1 MGSFI
6 KFNKGMLKQRIH
18 VKLWLLLLLAANLI
32 VPLFYLQ
39 RLEAQVVLTVFL
51 ASFAFTVVITAY
63 AGYSRLLGLG
73 HVFWFPLLYFLWT
86 RLDQSPEG
94 DFFGLWIRALMVLN
108 ATSLIIDV
116 VDVVRYIAGDR
127 QETVPNL

>member
-73 HVFWFPLLYFLWT
+73 HIFWFPLLYFLWT

>member
-63 AGYSRLLGLG
+63 TGYSRLLGLG

-116 VDVVRYIAGDR
+116 VEVVRYIAGDR
-127 QETVPNL
+127 QETVTNL